1 MPFIEVD
8 KNVFNKL
15 QKLAEHKEVTANE
28 ILKSYL
34 TQKKKKTSKGSFIK
48 NGKTII
54 EDELIPY
61 ITKILFNNGNQAPKQ
76 LVEKKVFE
84 IFKDKFNEPYF
95 QETVSHGVPRWK
107 HFIAWAKE
115 RAKQRHGYIKSAKE
129 SGRGIWEL
137 THDGIL
143 YAEKELDSLI
153 LKN

>member
-15 QKLAEHKEVTANE
+15 QELAESKEVTANE
-28 ILKSYL
+28 IIKSFFKP
-34 TQKKKKTSKGSFIK
+34 KKKMTNKGSFIK

-54 EDELIPY
+54 EDDLIPY
-61 ITKILFNNGNQAPKQ
+61 IVKILFINGNQAPKR

-84 IFKDKFNEPYF
+84 IFKDKFSEPYF

-107 HFIAWAKE
+107 HFIAWSKE

-137 THDGIL
+137 TYEGIL
-143 YAEKELDSLI
+143 FVEKELVSLI
-153 LKN
+153 IK